1 LHHIRLPH
9 TAKGHIGNA
18 HGMVDVQWERMLKGL
33 AANYLEPLL
42 SAACNVHN
50 SARIAVIPTSI
61 GGAPGG
67 KEV

>member
-1 LHHIRLPH
+1 
-9 TAKGHIGNA
+9 
-18 HGMVDVQWERMLKGL
+18 MVDVQWERMLKGL